1 MSQAASRLAAAIVT
15 FLMSAGACAAVVAS
29 NTDYGNIDGRE
40 ATRAL
45 KVTTRGTV
53 LDLNI
58 MVEFSKCDDPPIGPD
73 GDACLGIGSPFENEF
88 ALRLIAPNGA
98 GVDLVQAFTT
108 YQQGTRGTSAGR
120 VSVSFDDE
128 AASAAGPR
136 VREGSFRPAQALSAF
151 DGMDMYGSW
160 TLYLRDFFTGDPF
173 EFFSARLEMAYEPAP
188 VPEPATLAVL
198 GLGLIGIGAARR
210 GGLRVRRG

>member
-1 MSQAASRLAAAIVT
+1 
-15 FLMSAGACAAVVAS
+15 MSAGASAAVVAT

-45 KVTTRGTV
+45 NVTARGTV

-58 MVEFSKCDDPPIGPD
+58 TVEFSKCDDPPIGPD
-73 GDACLGIGSPFENEF
+73 GDACRGIGSPFENEF
-88 ALRLIAPNGA
+88 NLRLIAPNGES
-98 GVDLVQAFTT
+98 VDLVQAFRT
-108 YQQGTRGTSAGR
+108 YQAGRAGSGAGR

-136 VREGSFRPAQALSAF
+136 VSEGSFRPAEALAAF
-151 DGMDMYGSW
+151 DGMDMFGSW
-160 TLYLRDFFTGDPF
+160 TLYLRDFSRADPL
-173 EFFSARLEMAYEPAP
+173 EFFSAQLDMRFEP

-198 GLGLIGIGAARR
+198 GLGLIGMRVARR
-210 GGLRVRRG
+210 R

>member
-1 MSQAASRLAAAIVT
+1 MSQAARRLAAAIFT
-15 FLMSAGACAAVVAS
+15 FVMSAGASAAVVAT

-45 KVTTRGTV
+45 NVTTRGTV

-58 MVEFSKCDDPPIGPD
+58 TVEFSKCDDPPIGPNGD
-73 GDACLGIGSPFENEF
+73 GCLGRGAPFENEF
-88 ALRLIAPNGA
+88 TLRLIAPG
-98 GVDLVQAFTT
+98 GESVDLVQAFRT
-108 YQQGTRGTSAGR
+108 YQAGGRGTGVGR
-120 VSVSFDDE
+120 VSVTFDDE

-151 DGMDMYGSW
+151 DGMDMFGSW
-160 TLYLRDFFTGDPF
+160 TLYLRDFSRGDPL
-173 EFFSARLEMAYEPAP
+173 EFFSAQLDMAFEPAP

-198 GLGLIGIGAARR
+198 GLGLIGMRLARR
-210 GGLRVRRG
+210 P

>member
-1 MSQAASRLAAAIVT
+1 MSQAARLLAAAILTSLV
-15 FLMSAGACAAVVAS
+15 SAGACAAVVAT

-40 ATRAL
+40 AMRAL

-53 LDLNI
+53 LDLDI
-58 MVEFSKCDDPPIGPD
+58 AVEFSKCDDPPIGPD
-73 GDACLGIGSPFENEF
+73 GDACLGGGVPFENEF
-88 ALRLIAPNGA
+88 ALRLVAPNGDS
-98 GVDLVQAFTT
+98 VDLVRAFAT
-108 YQQGTRGTSAGR
+108 YQQGSRGTAAGR

-136 VREGSFRPAQALSAF
+136 VREGSFRPAGTLSAF

-160 TLYLRDFFTGDPF
+160 TLYLRDFFTGDPL

-198 GLGLIGIGAARR
+198 GLGLVGIAA
-210 GGLRVRRG
+210 VRRRARS